1 MYSFVSGSDNWNAD
15 VETVL
20 RMFEKNFNEI
30 LSQSEYSVERN
41 GTTGEEMVN
50 LMRKDMKTRVGYIV
64 PKRREQLVDF
74 GLQIDLVARVKRQLD
89 LPQET
94 ELKPG
99 RYPGWRA
106 FRKIPYEKAI
116 EILRVLGR

>member
-41 GTTGEEMVN
+41 GTTGEKMVN
-50 LMRKDMKTRVGYIV
+50 LMCKDMKTRVGYIV
-64 PKRREQLVDF
+64 PKRHLN
-74 GLQIDLVARVKRQLD
+74 
-89 LPQET
+89 
-94 ELKPG
+94 
-99 RYPGWRA
+99 
-106 FRKIPYEKAI
+106 EK
-116 EILRVLGR
+116 LN